1 MADDSESFPHLPSV
15 ILVMGVSGSGKST
28 TGESLAAELGWP
40 FRDADS
46 FHPPENVAKMSAGV
60 PLTDEDRWPWLAAIA
75 AWIDERRTKNEHG
88 IVSCSA
94 LKRKYRKVLLDGRPD
109 VRLVYLKGEMP
120 LIANRMARRTDHFMP
135 PSLLKSQFET
145 LEEPGT
151 DEWPIVAPIDLS
163 PRRVVEYILADMAR
177 QGTGR

>member
-1 MADDSESFPHLPSV
+1 
-15 ILVMGVSGSGKST
+15 MGVSGCGKST

-46 FHPPENVAKMSAGV
+46 FHPPASIEKMRRGT
-60 PLTDEDRWPWLAAIA
+60 PLVDEDRWPWLAAIA
-75 AWIDERRTKNEHG
+75 AWIDERRGNGQPG

-94 LKRKYRKVLLDGRPD
+94 LKRTYRRLLLEGRSD

-120 LIANRMARRTDHFMP
+120 LIAGRMARRTDHFMP
-135 PSLLKSQFET
+135 PGLLASQFEA
-145 LEEPGT
+145 LEEPGP
-151 DEWPIVAPIDLS
+151 DEWPITVPIDTS

-177 QGTGR
+177 SGRHWRE